1 MTQEFSSMNT
11 SINSKKLPAI
21 YHKIDWEKLRK
32 EKRFIRVLDFGSGR
46 YITHIMQFVNYNK
59 GIYYPYDPYWMTE
72 LRNEVSLACNPD
84 IIVCSNV
91 LCVIKEDKIIQDIV
105 SKLLSYNVPVV
116 FTVYEGDKSRIG
128 KPTTKGY
135 QRNQPL
141 GDYCLHHSLI
151 TYHGVITNDKSIV
164 L

>member
-11 SINSKKLPAI
+11 SVNIKKLPAI
-21 YHKIDWEKLRK
+21 YHKINWEKLRK
-32 EKRFIRVLDFGSGR
+32 YFVLLDYGCGKYTEHINSFVGEK
-46 YITHIMQFVNYNK
+46 K
-59 GIYYPYDPYWMTE
+59 GIYHGYDKYNHPSN
-72 LRNEVSLACNPD
+72 LNDLALACSPD

-91 LCVIKEDKIIQDIV
+91 LCVIKEDEIIQNIIFN
-105 SKLLSYNVPVV
+105 LLSYNVPVA
-116 FTVYEGDKSRIG
+116 FTVYEGDKSGIG

-141 GDYCLHHSLI
+141 GDYCLHHSLM